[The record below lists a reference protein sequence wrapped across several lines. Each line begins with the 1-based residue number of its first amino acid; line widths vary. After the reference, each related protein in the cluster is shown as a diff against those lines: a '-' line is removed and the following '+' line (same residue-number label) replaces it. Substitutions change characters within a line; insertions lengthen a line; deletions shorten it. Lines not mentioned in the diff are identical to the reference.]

1 MKEYERQIVI
11 TNQGALAAAVL
22 KVIRLP
28 GSWYAVIWE
37 NPERYASF
45 SQNTS
50 PRNGGFE
57 HMSDRDFLDR
67 VQLVAS
73 FTQGIDFDFEEA
85 LDA

>member
-11 TNQGALAAAVL
+11 TNQGDPTPATL

-28 GSWYAVIWE
+28 GSWFAVIWE

-45 SQNTS
+45 TQNAS

-57 HMSDRDFLDR
+57 HMTDRVFLDR
-67 VQLVAS
+67 VQLVAG
-73 FTQGIDFDFEEA
+73 FNQGIEFEFEEA

>member
-1 MKEYERQIVI
+1 MQVYDHQIAV
-11 TNQGALAAAVL
+11 TNQGDIFPAQL

-45 SQNTS
+45 SQDKS

-73 FTQGIDFDFEEA
+73 FTQGLDFEFE
-85 LDA
+85 DGK

>member
-11 TNQGALAAAVL
+11 TNQGEPTSATL

-28 GSWYAVIWE
+28 ESWYAVIWE

-45 SQNTS
+45 SQNAS
-50 PRNGGFE
+50 PRNGGFD
-57 HMSDRDFLDR
+57 HMSDRVFLER

-73 FTQGIDFDFEEA
+73 FNQGIDFDFVEA
-85 LDA
+85 PDA

>member
-11 TNQGALAAAVL
+11 TNQGELSAGVL

-28 GSWYAVIWE
+28 LSWYAVIWE
-37 NPERYASF
+37 SAEMYASF
-45 SQNTS
+45 SQGAS

-57 HMSDRDFLDR
+57 HMGDRDFLDR

-73 FTQGIDFDFEEA
+73 FTQGIDFEFEEPI
-85 LDA
+85 DG

>member
-11 TNQGALAAAVL
+11 TNQGEPTSATL

-45 SQNTS
+45 TQNAS
-50 PRNGGFE
+50 PRNGGFW
-57 HMSDRDFLDR
+57 HMTDRAFLNR

-73 FTQGIDFDFEEA
+73 FNQGIDFDFGEA
-85 LDA
+85 QDA

>member
-1 MKEYERQIVI
+1 MKEYERRIVV
-11 TNQGALAAAVL
+11 TNQGALADAAL

-28 GSWYAVIWE
+28 ESWYAVIWE

-45 SQNTS
+45 SQDKS

-73 FTQGIDFDFEEA
+73 FTQGIDFEFEEA
-85 LDA
+85 L

>member
-11 TNQGALAAAVL
+11 TNQGEPTSATL

-28 GSWYAVIWE
+28 ESWYAVIWE

-45 SQNTS
+45 SQNAS

-57 HMSDRDFLDR
+57 RMSDRNFLDR

-73 FTQGIDFDFEEA
+73 FNQGIDFDFEEA

>member
-1 MKEYERQIVI
+1 MQEYKRNIVV

-28 GSWYAVIWE
+28 GSWYAVVWE
-37 NPERYASF
+37 SAERYASF
-45 SQNTS
+45 TQDKS

-57 HMSDRDFLDR
+57 QMSDRDFLDR

-73 FTQGIDFDFEEA
+73 FTQGIDFEFEES

>member
-1 MKEYERQIVI
+1 MREYERQIVI
-11 TNQGALAAAVL
+11 TTHGVLAAAVL

-45 SQNTS
+45 TQDKS

-57 HMSDRDFLDR
+57 HMTDRDFLDR

-85 LDA
+85 MDA

>member
-1 MKEYERQIVI
+1 MQEYERQIVI
-11 TNQGALAAAVL
+11 TNQGPLAAAVL

-45 SQNTS
+45 SQDAS

-57 HMSDRDFLDR
+57 HMSDRDFLHR
-67 VQLVAS
+67 VQLVVS
-73 FTQGIDFDFEEA
+73 FTQGIDFDFEDA
-85 LDA
+85 L